1 MASIISSVSDVTVL
15 EGKPAIF
22 TISLVDTTTAPT
34 EIVLDLRNETASVM
48 PSFDISPNND
58 LYYQVDISFDGGQT
72 RTLLPLDFNSS
83 PPFRR
88 DTVKIP
94 VGTKD
99 FQVRV
104 DTVIDGTI
112 EPNETFTLSA
122 IEKGANLA
130 SDERIGVGTIVDRGA
145 LAPEIISVSNASVVE
160 GEQAVFTVEL
170 SDSPLSSTINL
181 SITQTAIDTK
191 DVAAKIEVS
200 FDLGATWMPMDPLG
214 TTNSSFNVPVAAG
227 IKNFQVRTMALADN
241 AIEEPERFFVSA
253 RNPDGVDIFVP
264 RQFTLGKNVKS
275 GIGTIIDKPP
285 ITPKV
290 ISVSNASAK
299 EGEKVVFAVE
309 LADITVEPI
318 SVELTL
324 ESDTAER
331 GFDFGPAL
339 FNPFDP
345 ANLEASFDGGITWNP
360 VPSDSQLA
368 VGVGVK
374 NFQVRVPTTTDNQIE
389 GNETFRLIAGRNPRD
404 LGVVGIG
411 TIVDVA
417 PLPTK
422 VLFVSDA
429 SGIEGEAE
437 VFTIGLSE
445 PTFEPTNIQL
455 NLASGTAILGKDF
468 SAILEASFDSGV
480 TWSSVPT
487 NGQLSVDAGVS
498 DFQVRTMA
506 LIDNRKEAAE
516 TFTLTASSNGGMA
529 KGTGTILDTPIAA
542 KVTSVS
548 NARAIEGDKEVFT
561 IGLSNKTTAPTTV
574 ALNLASGTATLGT
587 DFSTTLEASFD
598 RGKTWIAVSSDG
610 KLEVGTG
617 VKNFQVRAMTTID
630 SLLKEGKETFKLTA
644 SANGGTADGTGTII
658 EKRFVGA
665 IAIDLNGDG
674 IQTLGIDKGVKFDI
688 TNSGEKLSTAW
699 ISNADAFLAFD
710 KNGNGKIDSR
720 TELFGGGVGQGFAK
734 LESFD
739 SNYDGLVN
747 AQDARFGKLKVWQDK
762 NSSGMTDCNE
772 LFSLG
777 DVGIVSLKVDYTS
790 DFTLDA
796 QQNILGERSLATTST
811 GKTTDL
817 VNTYFQVASSSNFL
831 STHD

>member
-22 TISLVDTTTAPT
+22 TVSLVDTTTAPT
-34 EIVLDLRNETASVM
+34 EIVLDFGGGTASRM
-48 PSFDISPNND
+48 PFFEISPD
-58 LYYQVDISFDGGQT
+58 FDFYFDVDVSFDGGQT
-72 RTLLPLDFNSS
+72 STR
-83 PPFRR
+83 PPRDPNFFPSFRIAPIQ
-88 DTVKIP
+88 VP

-104 DTVIDGTI
+104 GTVIDGTI

-170 SDSPLSSTINL
+170 SDSPLSSNINL
-181 SITQTAIDTK
+181 FISGIDTK

-200 FDLGATWMPMDPLG
+200 FDLGATWMPMDPFG

-227 IKNFQVRTMALADN
+227 IKNFQVRTMALTDN
-241 AIEEPERFFVSA
+241 AIEAPERFFVSA

-264 RQFTLGKNVKS
+264 RQFTLGKNFKS

-324 ESDTAER
+324 ESDTAEN

-374 NFQVRVPTTTDNQIE
+374 NFQVRVPTTTDNQLE

-498 DFQVRTMA
+498 NFQVRTMA
-506 LIDNRKEAAE
+506 LIDNRKEATE

-617 VKNFQVRAMTTID
+617 IKNFQVRAMTTID

-674 IQTLGIDKGVKFDI
+674 VQTLSIDKGVKFDI
-688 TNSGEKLSTAW
+688 ANSGEKLSTAW

-710 KNGNGKIDSR
+710 KDGNGKIDSR
-720 TELFGGGVGQGFAK
+720 AELFGGGVGQGFAK

-739 SNYDGLVN
+739 SNRDGLIN

-762 NSSGMTDCNE
+762 NSDGMTDCNE

-777 DVGIVSLKVDYTS
+777 DVGIVSLKVAYTS